1 MARTPK
7 TPVQETEAVQEEI
20 VETEQFEQNWE
31 PAVENTVEETIEP
44 VQEVEPIQETETVQ
58 NVENAKSLNDIKK
71 IRLTCDVM
79 YNWKKLTKW
88 TVLELDKEEIK
99 KFPASFFVSNCD

>member
-31 PAVENTVEETIEP
+31 PAVENTAEETIEP
-44 VQEVEPIQETETVQ
+44 VQETEAVQ

-71 IRLTCDVM
+71 IKLTCDVM

-99 KFPASFFVSNCD
+99 KFPASFFVTNCD

>member
-7 TPVQETEAVQEEI
+7 TPVQETETVQEENI
-20 VETEQFEQNWE
+20 EAEQFEQNWE

-44 VQEVEPIQETETVQ
+44 VQEVEPIQ

-71 IRLTCDVM
+71 IKLSCDVM
-79 YNWKKLTKW
+79 YNWKKLAKW

-99 KFPASFFVSNCD
+99 KFPPSFFVTNCD

>member
-7 TPVQETEAVQEEI
+7 TQVQETETVQEEI

-31 PAVENTVEETIEP
+31 PAVENTAEETIE
-44 VQEVEPIQETETVQ
+44 EVQETETVQ

-99 KFPASFFVSNCD
+99 KFPASFFVTNCD